1 VNDLMTLNNTQKL
14 LAGTIALV
22 FAAGMTIPAF
32 ADGTLFI
39 GADVEDFADVLPD
52 KIGKY
57 ETSGATIVTGS
68 NIETD
73 FFVNGLTV
81 IDGDR
86 LLTGTPFLNELRTA
100 TFDAVELDSFVADIP
115 NGPCCNEDMAYDG
128 NFVWHA
134 FFSTEI
140 QKLDPD
146 DLSGPAIQTYAQS
159 DVVGMTIAEGEIWI
173 TKWSAEQ
180 VGTWNPDTNTFTSVF
195 STSPNNAGG
204 LAYDSESGVLWV
216 GTQSGLVTPYNLSG
230 DQIGDGFLPFGAIS
244 QTIDGL
250 AFAQNDVTVAGELLS
265 LDNTALFISGLTSMS
280 LWMIPTVAGIAGAG
294 IYLVKFRANR
304 D

>member
-1 VNDLMTLNNTQKL
+1 MTLNNTQKL
-14 LAGTIALV
+14 LAGTLALV

-39 GADVEDFADVLPD
+39 GADVEEFGGGGLPD

-57 ETSGATIVTGS
+57 ETSGATIESGS

-73 FFVNGLTV
+73 FFVNGLTI
-81 IDGDR
+81 IDGNR
-86 LLTGTPFLNELRTA
+86 LLTGTPLINELRTA
-100 TFDAVELDSFVADIP
+100 TFDAVELESFVADIP
-115 NGPCCNEDMAYDG
+115 NTCCNEDMAYDG

-134 FFSTEI
+134 WFSGSI

-146 DLSGPAIQTYAQS
+146 DLSGAAIQTYAQS

-173 TKWSAEQ
+173 TKWGAQQ

-216 GTQSGLVTPYNLSG
+216 GQGGGLVVPHNLSG
-230 DQIGDGFLPFGAIS
+230 DQIGDGFEPFGAIGA
-244 QTIDGL
+244 TIDGL

>member
-1 VNDLMTLNNTQKL
+1 MQKL
-14 LAGTIALV
+14 LAGTLALV
-22 FAAGMTIPAF
+22 FVAGMTIPAF

-39 GADVEDFADVLPD
+39 GADIEEFVDGPPD

-81 IDGDR
+81 IDGNR
-86 LLTGTPFLNELRTA
+86 LLTGTPGINELRTA

-115 NGPCCNEDMAYDG
+115 NTCCNEDMAYDG
-128 NFVWHA
+128 SFVWHA
-134 FFSTEI
+134 WFSGSI

-146 DLSGPAIQTYAQS
+146 NLSGAAIQTYAQS

-173 TKWSAEQ
+173 TKWGAEQ
-180 VGTWNPDTNTFTSVF
+180 VGTWNPGTNTFTSVF

-204 LAYDSESGVLWV
+204 LAYDSQSGVLWV
-216 GTQSGLVTPYNLSG
+216 GTQGGLVTPYNLSG
-230 DQIGDGFLPFGAIS
+230 DKIGDSFQPFNS
-244 QTIDGL
+244 SD
-250 AFAQNDVTVAGELLS
+250 
-265 LDNTALFISGLTSMS
+265 
-280 LWMIPTVAGIAGAG
+280 
-294 IYLVKFRANR
+294 
-304 D
+304 